1 MKSPCLLL
9 SLALLAPAWLP
20 AATSNARALE
30 LLKRV
35 DDLWRGDASH
45 SVMSMR
51 VKTAHYERTLRM
63 EGWSKGT
70 QDTLVRILAPAREKG
85 TATLKAGEAIYTY
98 LPRTDRTIKLNA
110 GMMGGSWM
118 GSHFTNDDL
127 VRESR
132 LSEDYDVSITFE
144 GVRDGVKATELTL
157 IPKADAAVV
166 WGKIVTLIDDA
177 SLNPIR
183 SVYYDEDMK
192 AARTLTFHDPK
203 ELGGRMA
210 PSRMRMVPADKPTEH
225 TEMVY
230 ESLEL
235 NPKLPAGFFSLQSL
249 KRR

>member
-1 MKSPCLLL
+1 MKRLLCLLTCLPLGL
-9 SLALLAPAWLP
+9 SGAPAP
-20 AATSNARALE
+20 SADRAHA

-45 SVMSMR
+45 AVMRMR
-51 VKTAHYERTLRM
+51 VKTARYERSMAM
-63 EGWSKGT
+63 EAWSQGT
-70 QDTLVRILAPAREKG
+70 DKTLVRIVAPAREKG

-98 LPRTDRTIKLNA
+98 LPHTDRTLKLNA

-132 LSEDYDVSITFE
+132 LSEDYDAAISFE
-144 GVRDGVKATELTL
+144 GLRGGAKVVELSLT
-157 IPKADAAVV
+157 PKPDAAVV

-177 SLNPIR
+177 SLNPITTT
-183 SVYYDEDMK
+183 YYDEDLK
-192 AARTLTFHDPK
+192 PARAMSFHDLK
-203 ELGGRMA
+203 ALGGRQA
-210 PSRMRMVPADKPTEH
+210 PSRMRMVPADKPQEY

-235 NPKLPAGFFSLQSL
+235 DPPLKAGLFSLQNL
-249 KRR
+249 RRR